1 MISFAIVGHLA
12 RTDGGF
18 SLNDLPGSGGRM
30 DVLCRC
36 VNASL
41 FLSHDLR
48 RDVDCYLVLCGE
60 PAGPKTVKFS
70 GAQVRSLSP
79 DERSAAALIKK
90 VIDVPCGSEFREAA
104 QGVFIRKG
112 GLDRLVKEHRF
123 AVLDEN
129 GKDIRDAEMAPDAFL
144 LSDHLNFTEAEEEL
158 MRDAPRYS
166 VGPKCLHADHTITVV
181 HNELDRRTS
190 NHGNS

>member
-1 MISFAIVGHLA
+1 MTSFAIIGHCA

-70 GAQVRSLSP
+70 GALVRSLSP

-90 VIDVPCGSEFREAA
+90 VIDAPCGSEFREAA

-112 GLDRLVKEHRF
+112 GLERLIAEHAF
-123 AVLDEN
+123 AVLDER
-129 GKDIRDAEMAPDAFL
+129 GTDMRKAASLSDAFL
-144 LSDHLNFTEAEEEL
+144 LSDHLNFTEQEEIII
-158 MRDAPRYS
+158 RDCPRYS
-166 VGPKCLHADHTITVV
+166 VGPKCLHADHTITLV
-181 HNELDRRTS
+181 HNELDRRT
-190 NHGNS
+190 GGWT

>member
-1 MISFAIVGHLA
+1 MTLFAVVGHRA

-48 RDVDCYLVLCGE
+48 RDVECCLVLCGE
-60 PAGPKTVKFS
+60 PAGPKTIKFS
-70 GAQVRSLSP
+70 GELVRSLSP
-79 DERSAAALIKK
+79 DERSAGALIKK
-90 VIDVPCGSEFREAA
+90 VIDTPCGSDFREAA

-112 GLDRLVKEHRF
+112 GLDRLLAGHRF

-129 GKDIRDAEMAPDAFL
+129 GADIRTAPELPDAWL
-144 LSDHLNFTEAEEEL
+144 LSDHLNFTGEEEAL
-158 MRDAPRYS
+158 IRDLPRYS
-166 VGPKCLHADHTITVV
+166 AGPMCLHADHTITIV
-181 HNELDRRTS
+181 HNELDRRRAAWK
-190 NHGNS
+190 

>member
-1 MISFAIVGHLA
+1 MTSFAIIGHLA

-48 RDVDCYLVLCGE
+48 RDVDCYLILCGE

-70 GAQVRSLSP
+70 GALVRSLSP
-79 DERSAAALIKK
+79 DERSAGALVKK
-90 VIDVPCGSEFREAA
+90 VIDTPCGSEFREAA

-112 GLDRLVKEHRF
+112 GLERLLTEHRF
-123 AVLDEN
+123 AVLDEK
-129 GKDIRDAEMAPDAFL
+129 GTDIRKATDLTDAFI
-144 LSDHLNFTEAEEEL
+144 LSDHLNFTDTEEAL
-158 MRDAPRYS
+158 LRDCPRYS
-166 VGPKCLHADHTITVV
+166 VGPKCLHADHTITVL
-181 HNELDRRTS
+181 HNELDRRTAS
-190 NHGNS
+190 WT

>member
-1 MISFAIVGHLA
+1 MTSFAIIGHLA

-18 SLNDLPGSGGRM
+18 SINDLPGSGGRM

-36 VNASL
+36 VNTAL

-48 RDVDCYLVLCGE
+48 RDVDCYLVLCGG

-70 GAQVRSLSP
+70 GALVRSLSP

-90 VIDVPCGSEFREAA
+90 VIDTPSGSEFREAA

-112 GLDRLVKEHRF
+112 GLERLISEHVF
-123 AVLDEN
+123 GVLDEK
-129 GKDIRDAEMAPDAFL
+129 GTDIRKTTSLPDAFL
-144 LSDHLNFTEAEEEL
+144 LSDHLNFTEGEEIIT
-158 MRDAPRYS
+158 RDCPRYS
-166 VGPKCLHADHTITVV
+166 VGPKCLHADHTITLV
-181 HNELDRRTS
+181 HNELDRRSFGWT
-190 NHGNS
+190 

>member
-1 MISFAIVGHLA
+1 MTSFAIIGHSA

-48 RDVDCYLVLCGE
+48 RDVCCYLVLCGE
-60 PAGPKTVKFS
+60 PAGPKTVQFS
-70 GAQVRSLSP
+70 GDVIRSLSP
-79 DERSAAALIKK
+79 DERSAGALIKK
-90 VIDVPCGSEFREAA
+90 ALGTVCGNEFREAA
-104 QGVFIRKG
+104 AGVFVRKG
-112 GLDRLVKEHRF
+112 GLDRLMTEHMF
-123 AVLDEN
+123 ALLDEK
-129 GKDIRDAEMAPDAFL
+129 GEDIRAAGSLPDSFL
-144 LSDHLNFTEAEEEL
+144 LSDHQNFSELEESQL
-158 MRDAPRYS
+158 AACPRYS

-181 HNELDRRTS
+181 HNELDRRIC
-190 NHGNS
+190 GWK